1 MIMLRNSTKQFQSLA
16 LFKNFAVGE
25 HLLAWT
31 CSSTFKKKK
40 KCDNQFLGATL
51 SVFASLDN
59 KLARNQILFENLS
72 LILFNKVI
80 WKFL

>member
-31 CSSTFKKKK
+31 CSSTLKKK

>member
-1 MIMLRNSTKQFQSLA
+1 MFQ
-16 LFKNFAVGE
+16 
-25 HLLAWT
+25 HL
-31 CSSTFKKKK
+31 KKKK